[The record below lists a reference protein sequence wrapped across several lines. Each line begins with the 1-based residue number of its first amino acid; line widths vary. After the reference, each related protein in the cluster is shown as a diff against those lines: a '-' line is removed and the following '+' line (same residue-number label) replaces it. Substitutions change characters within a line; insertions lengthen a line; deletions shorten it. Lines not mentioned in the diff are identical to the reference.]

1 MYTYLYIPCV
11 CARGY
16 FYGTMA
22 CCESAIPRNR
32 QNVKEATA
40 RRNGNDSTER
50 PRTRGG
56 VVGGEIAICLCV
68 CVLFC
73 AWFLFREL
81 LYDYDVSFVRY
92 SSIVGRGIL
101 IFFIDFNFVLKI
113 VIRSDQSW
121 KPLF

>member
-56 VVGGEIAICLCV
+56 VVGGKLQFVYVCV
-68 CVLFC
+68 C
-73 AWFLFREL
+73 
-81 LYDYDVSFVRY
+81 YFVRG
-92 SSIVGRGIL
+92 SC
-101 IFFIDFNFVLKI
+101 FVNYCMI
-113 VIRSDQSW
+113 MMC
-121 KPLF
+121 PLFDIHRLWVEEF